1 MQIDPISSPISSSK
15 TFQILDA
22 APVRPRR
29 KWSKAAKD
37 RIIEEACAPDANI
50 SAIARAHGMLPTQL
64 FRWRRMALSHN
75 DCDAI
80 HNDKSQSFT
89 FVDVTSETSPSSY
102 AQAPFLCEVVIGS
115 LILRFEPSLPKARII
130 ELIRVMREA

>member
-1 MQIDPISSPISSSK
+1 MQIDPISSPMASSK

-75 DCDAI
+75 D
-80 HNDKSQSFT
+80 KSQSLT
-89 FVDVTSETSPSSY
+89 FVDVTSETSPSSF
-102 AQAPFLCEVVIGS
+102 AQSPFLCEVVIGS

-130 ELIRVMREA
+130 ELIRMVREA